1 MVMMVHGGPH
11 GIRDYWRYDS
21 EVQFLAN
28 RGYAVMQLNYRGS
41 GGYGNDFLEAGFLK
55 WGTTMQDDLTDGV
68 EWAIKE
74 GIADKE
80 KLCIYGA
87 SYGGYAA
94 LMSSVREPDLY
105 KCAIGYVGVYDV
117 DSFTSV
123 GNIPNYRAGAAYLN
137 QVIPEDAATRKAF
150 SPSKQVNKIKA
161 NLFLI
166 HGKMDRQAHYKNFEI
181 LTKALDGIGK
191 EYKAMVK
198 DKEEHGFVEEE
209 NKIELY
215 EEMIKFLDENIGA

>member
-1 MVMMVHGGPH
+1 M
-11 GIRDYWRYDS
+11 
-21 EVQFLAN
+21 
-28 RGYAVMQLNYRGS
+28 
-41 GGYGNDFLEAGFLK
+41 
-55 WGTTMQDDLTDGV
+55 
-68 EWAIKE
+68 
-74 GIADKE
+74 
-80 KLCIYGA
+80 
-87 SYGGYAA
+87 
-94 LMSSVREPDLY
+94 
-105 KCAIGYVGVYDV
+105 
-117 DSFTSV
+117 
-123 GNIPNYRAGAAYLN
+123 
-137 QVIPEDAATRKAF
+137 IPEDAATRKAF

-191 EYKAMVK
+191 EYKSMVK